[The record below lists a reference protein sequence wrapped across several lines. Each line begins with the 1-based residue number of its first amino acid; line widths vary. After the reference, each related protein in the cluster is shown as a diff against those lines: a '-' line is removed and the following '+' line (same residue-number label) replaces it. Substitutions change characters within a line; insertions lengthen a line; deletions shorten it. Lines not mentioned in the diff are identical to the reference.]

1 KQSSTSSKKPERP
14 QKKKPT
20 KPTGFKEFETLAKEI
35 LEANDG
41 SYYEWL
47 HKQHQ
52 DIILNF
58 NVHNQKQIT
67 EVANQSYWQLLH
79 AKGVEHV
86 WKMQFRQS
94 PILRTELNQ
103 LHQF

>member
-1 KQSSTSSKKPERP
+1 MSNAVQQGNQQAKTLEGSKKQSMAASKKPAGSK
-14 QKKKPT
+14 KKKPA

-35 LEANDG
+35 LEASDG

-67 EVANQSYWQLLH
+67 EVRSEERRVGKECRYQI
-79 AKGVEHV
+79 
-86 WKMQFRQS
+86 R
-94 PILRTELNQ
+94 RD
-103 LHQF
+103 

>member
-1 KQSSTSSKKPERP
+1 MSNQAQQENQQSKTLEGSKKQSMAASKKPARP
-14 QKKKPT
+14 KKKKPT

-58 NVHNQKQIT
+58 NVQYQKQIT
-67 EVANQSYWQLLH
+67 EVANQS
-79 AKGVEHV
+79 
-86 WKMQFRQS
+86 
-94 PILRTELNQ
+94 
-103 LHQF
+103 

>member
-1 KQSSTSSKKPERP
+1 MSNPVQQENQQAKTFEATKKQPSTSSKKSASY
-14 QKKKPT
+14 KKKKLT
-20 KPTGFKEFETLAKEI
+20 KPAGFKEFETLAKEI
-35 LEANDG
+35 LGANDG

-67 EVANQSYWQLLH
+67 EVANQS
-79 AKGVEHV
+79 
-86 WKMQFRQS
+86 
-94 PILRTELNQ
+94 
-103 LHQF
+103 